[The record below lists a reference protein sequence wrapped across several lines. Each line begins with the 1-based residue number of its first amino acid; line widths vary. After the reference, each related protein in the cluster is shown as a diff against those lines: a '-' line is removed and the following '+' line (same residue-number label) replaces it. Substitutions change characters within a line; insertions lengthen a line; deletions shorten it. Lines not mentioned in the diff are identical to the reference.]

1 VEEGSVPGDYVI
13 GPGDQL
19 SIRIW
24 GQIEIREETTVNRK
38 GQIFV
43 PRVGPISLAGVKY
56 SDLKETLKR
65 EVGRVFHNF
74 DASVS
79 LTQLR
84 TVDIFV
90 LGNARRP
97 GRYTISSLSTLVN
110 ALFASGGPSNY
121 GSMRNIQLKREGK
134 VISNFD
140 LYDLLVA
147 GDKSKDV
154 PLLSGDVIYMPAVGP
169 QVAIAGSINVP
180 AIYEIRDG
188 DNLGEVIRLGGGLS
202 SVADGQQVTMERIV
216 NRSSRTVETIS
227 LGREGLDTKLQDGDL
242 IRITSIVP
250 RFDNAVTL
258 RGNVANPG
266 RFPWKQG
273 MRISDLVPNKGM
285 LLTRSFWS
293 AQNRVIGGC
302 VPENPV
308 QKEPVPKTPVP
319 KTPAGQLGKP
329 ARIPLAPEQISPLQE
344 LTQACSRPIFDEAEL
359 GNDIRNASPQINWDY
374 ALVQRLNPV
383 DLTTTLIPFNLGKVV
398 LQHDPSADFELQP
411 GDILTIFS
419 QKDVRVPQEK
429 RESFVRVEGEVWAP
443 GVYKIMPGDTLRSV
457 IRRAG
462 GVTSN
467 AYLYATEF
475 TRESA
480 RREQQRV
487 LDQATR
493 GIESEM
499 QRRTSAEAGP
509 AVAQAMPE
517 GPMMEQLKAARASGR
532 IVLQMRPSDASIDAY
547 PDIVLEDG
555 DRIIIPYQTK
565 TVSVLGAVYNQSG
578 YLYHPGLRVR
588 DYVRMAGNGTQ
599 GADFKHLM
607 VVRAD
612 GSTLGRSG
620 SSLGFRKTNLQDVPM
635 LPGDTVVV
643 PTKISTGMLLKNLQ
657 AWTQIGGQL
666 AIAAASL
673 AVVTGH

>member
-1 VEEGSVPGDYVI
+1 
-13 GPGDQL
+13 
-19 SIRIW
+19 
-24 GQIEIREETTVNRK
+24 
-38 GQIFV
+38 
-43 PRVGPISLAGVKY
+43 
-56 SDLKETLKR
+56 
-65 EVGRVFHNF
+65 
-74 DASVS
+74 
-79 LTQLR
+79 
-84 TVDIFV
+84 
-90 LGNARRP
+90 
-97 GRYTISSLSTLVN
+97 
-110 ALFASGGPSNY
+110 
-121 GSMRNIQLKREGK
+121 
-134 VISNFD
+134 
-140 LYDLLVA
+140 
-147 GDKSKDV
+147 
-154 PLLSGDVIYMPAVGP
+154 
-169 QVAIAGSINVP
+169 
-180 AIYEIRDG
+180 
-188 DNLGEVIRLGGGLS
+188 
-202 SVADGQQVTMERIV
+202 
-216 NRSSRTVETIS
+216 VETIS
-227 LGREGLDTKLQDGDL
+227 LGREGLDAKLQDGDL
-242 IRITSIVP
+242 IRVTSIVP
-250 RFDNAVTL
+250 RFDDAVTL

-273 MRISDLVPNKGM
+273 MRISDLVPNKSV
-285 LLTRSFWS
+285 LLTRSFWR
-293 AQNRVIGGC
+293 AQNRVVGGC

-308 QKEPVPKTPVP
+308 QKNPVPKTP
-319 KTPAGQLGKP
+319 TGQPGKS
-329 ARIPLAPEQISPLQE
+329 ARIPLAPAQISPLQE
-344 LTQACSRPIFDEAEL
+344 LTQVCSRPISDEAEL
-359 GNDIRNASPQINWDY
+359 GNDIRNASSEINWDY

-499 QRRTSAEAGP
+499 QRRASAEAGP
-509 AVAQAMPE
+509 VVAQAMPE